1 MNFADYKVLNANGL
15 LVGRAMAQAV
25 RHRPLTAEDRIR
37 ARINPCGFYGGQSG
51 SGTGFSPISSVS
63 SVNIIPPWFS
73 MLIYHLGGEQ

>member
-25 RHRPLTAEDRIR
+25 RHRPLTAEDWIR

-51 SGTGFSPISSVS
+51 SGIVFPPIFSVS
-63 SVNIIPPWFS
+63 PVNIIPLWHS
-73 MLIYHLGGEQ
+73 ILIYHLGG